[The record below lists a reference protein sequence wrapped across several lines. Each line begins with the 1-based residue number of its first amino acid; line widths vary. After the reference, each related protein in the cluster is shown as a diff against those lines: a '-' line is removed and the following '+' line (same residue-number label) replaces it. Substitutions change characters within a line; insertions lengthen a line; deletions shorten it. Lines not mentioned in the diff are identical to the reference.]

1 MMEKKHSLKTLIFTL
16 ILVLFSCVAT
26 KHKGND
32 LNNVIKYDAATFDY
46 VYVEALKQKLLG
58 NGGEALK
65 YLEQCIKF
73 NPQSD
78 AAYFQMAQIV
88 LASGDLNNGKKYA
101 EKAYKIDDRNIWYI
115 MMLSGIYYQQGNL
128 DSAIIVYEKSS
139 VYYPQKQNFQITL
152 ANMYAEKKDFNK
164 AITIYENLE
173 QKFGLV
179 ENITYGYIQNLIKA
193 GKYKE
198 ALLKT
203 ESAIKEFPA
212 GIQYYAL
219 LAEIYGIKGDRDK
232 AQEVYEKL
240 LKENPD
246 NPQIQLSICDF
257 LINEKR
263 FDDLFIMLSPVILN
277 VSIAR
282 EDKISLF
289 AKLIAIKDFSID
301 NIDKVLLSLMVFEA
315 NYSND
320 DVIPLLRPE
329 FLNSINRDKEA
340 SARLQEIISKNPDNY
355 YAWEKLLFVYLQL
368 GDFKS
373 LYVKG
378 EECATKFNRSFIAKL
393 LYANGAL
400 ENKEYN
406 IALEEL
412 RKAQILAGDNNDYIV
427 QVLTM
432 KADIY
437 YRMKEFNK
445 SFEIFEEATIKNPE
459 DLTILNNYAYYLSEQ
474 NMNLKKAESMARM
487 VIEKEKDN
495 PTFLDTYAWVLFKR
509 GKVKDA
515 AKIMESIIIRRSNI
529 SAEYYEHYGFM
540 LKSMRKCDKA
550 IDNWTYAMKLDS
562 TKTELKGEIENCKQ
576 K

>member
-1 MMEKKHSLKTLIFTL
+1 MKEKKHSLQALIFTL

-26 KHKGND
+26 KHKEND

-65 YLEQCIKF
+65 YLEQCIKL
-73 NPQSD
+73 NPESD

-173 QKFGLV
+173 QKLGLV

-203 ESAIKEFPA
+203 ESAIEEFPA

-232 AQEVYEKL
+232 AQEVYQKL

-263 FDDLFIMLSPVILN
+263 FDDLFIMLNPVILN
-277 VSIAR
+277 VSISR

-289 AKLIAIKDFSID
+289 AKLIAIKDFSVD

-320 DVIPLLRPE
+320 EVIPLLRPE
-329 FLNSINRDKEA
+329 FLNSINREREA
-340 SARLQEIISKNPDNY
+340 SARLEEIISKNQDNY

-368 GDFKS
+368 GDFKN

-378 EECATKFNRSFIAKL
+378 EECATKFNRSFVAKL

-400 ENKEYN
+400 ENRKYE

-432 KADIY
+432 KADVY

-445 SFEIFEEATIKNPE
+445 SFEIYEEATIKDPE

-474 NMNLKKAESMARM
+474 NINLKKAESMARK

-515 AKIMESIIIRRSNI
+515 AKIMESIITRGSNI

-540 LKSMRKCDKA
+540 LKSMKKCDKA
-550 IDNWTYAMKLDS
+550 IDNWNNAIKLDS
-562 TKTELKGEIENCKQ
+562 TKTELKGEIENCKR